1 MATVRLS
8 VRKIREILRL
18 SWGLGLR
25 PGEVAASC
33 NIARSTVQ
41 DYLSKAQAAGLSW
54 PLAPEMDDA
63 ALENLLFARVGRPKT
78 ERPPPDFSK
87 QSQKRK
93 SALLGPSARSL
104 HIPLSGQAS
113 SNWLPTCR

>member
-1 MATVRLS
+1 MAIVRLS

-41 DYLSKAQAAGLSW
+41 DYLLKAQAAGLSW
-54 PLAPEMDDA
+54 PLAPELDGKEPLPFKD
-63 ALENLLFARVGRPKT
+63 LRDHL
-78 ERPPPDFSK
+78 
-87 QSQKRK
+87 
-93 SALLGPSARSL
+93 SL
-104 HIPLSGQAS
+104 K
-113 SNWLPTCR
+113 CRLYVCH